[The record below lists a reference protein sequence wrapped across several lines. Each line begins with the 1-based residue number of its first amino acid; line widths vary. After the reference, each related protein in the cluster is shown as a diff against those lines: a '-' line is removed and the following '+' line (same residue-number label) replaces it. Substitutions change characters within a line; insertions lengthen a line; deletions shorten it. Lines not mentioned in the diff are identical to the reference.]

1 MACQPETELAP
12 QTEQQRRVSDL
23 QIQLAETQ
31 LAAIGEAQG
40 FQRGLQPQLL
50 RDVGLQRN
58 PRLDELTSLIE
69 AFGAQGVTQAP
80 QTTDPTTT
88 LGLGGGPSIGSREG
102 RAGDIGGTGIG
113 GAAGEVFNIQDFVRA
128 GITGLGMVGPLAPVS
143 LALESRRMSQRPG
156 PGVDPGGLRGRIGAA
171 GLGLAQPGADL
182 GIGRER
188 DFDRDFGRGRD
199 PGGGAAGSPF

>member
-1 MACQPETELAP
+1 MTTETETELAP

-23 QIQLAETQ
+23 QIQLAERQ

-40 FQRGLQPQLL
+40 FQRSLQPQLL

-58 PRLDELTSLIE
+58 PRFEELTSRLA
-69 AFGAQGVTQAP
+69 AFERFAP

-88 LGLGGGPSIGSREG
+88 LGLGGGPGIGSREG

-188 DFDRDFGRGRD
+188 ELDRGFSSRSGGTSGR
-199 PGGGAAGSPF
+199 AF